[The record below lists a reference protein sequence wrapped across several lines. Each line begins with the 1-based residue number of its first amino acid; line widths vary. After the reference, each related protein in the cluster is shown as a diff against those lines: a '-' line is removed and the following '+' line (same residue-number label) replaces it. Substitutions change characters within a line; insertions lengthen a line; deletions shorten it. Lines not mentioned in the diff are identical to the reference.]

1 MILCLQL
8 NNKVFSIFYLYLQHN
23 LIKRRILINTKYYK
37 LIDKIRAEIAA
48 NGITTAIID
57 DLKAMRVMVIAENQ
71 PLLAKVI
78 RLIFQH
84 VEEHETFNVA
94 IPDDEPIEG
103 HEEEQVLSTEINPV
117 ESLDYLLSSMIDV
130 TKSSNELDIRGF
142 VADLKEQAGED
153 W

>member
-23 LIKRRILINTKYYK
+23 LIKRKILINTKYYK
-37 LIDKIRAEIAA
+37 LIDKIRAEIAT